1 MSESLKNS
9 HKPNSDINPI
19 RLIITIILNFIIS
32 ITEIIGGILSGS
44 LSLISDALHNFSDG
58 IAVIISYIAIKL
70 NHKPK
75 DHQYTFGY
83 KRAEI
88 IAAIFNASVLI
99 GISLYLFFEAYNR
112 FANPQEIKGG
122 LMIIVASIGLTANV
136 IGTLLL
142 KSGSKGNMNIRSAY
156 LHLFSDAV
164 SSLAVIVGGIFIYYY
179 NIYWIDPILTVLI
192 SLYIIRE
199 SWIIVKEALTV
210 LMMAAPTDISLQEIE
225 KVLIN
230 LNGIINIHHIHLWRI
245 NEKDIH
251 FEAHIEVEDVLV
263 SQTETKIAEIEKLLH
278 TNFDINHV
286 TIQFESDRC
295 EEKSLI

>member
-1 MSESLKNS
+1 MNHS
-9 HKPNSDINPI
+9 HNHHSKETSGI
-19 RLIITIILNFIIS
+19 RLVIVIILNFL
-32 ITEIIGGILSGS
+32 ITIAEVVGGILSGS
-44 LSLISDALHNFSDG
+44 LALISDALHNFSDV

-70 NHKPK
+70 KRKPK
-75 DHQYTFGY
+75 DYKYTFGY

-112 FANPQEIKGG
+112 FNNPQEIKGG
-122 LMIIVASIGLTANV
+122 LMIIVAGIGLAANV
-136 IGTLLL
+136 IATLLL
-142 KSGSKGNMNIRSAY
+142 KSGSKENINIRSAY

-164 SSLAVIVGGIFIYYY
+164 SSFAVIVGGIFIYYY

-210 LMMAAPTDISLQEIE
+210 LMMAAPTNISLIEIE
-225 KVLIN
+225 KAITDLE
-230 LNGIINIHHIHLWRI
+230 GIINVHHIHFWRI

-251 FEAHIEVEDVLV
+251 FEAHIEVEDILV
-263 SQTETKIAEIEKLLH
+263 SQTEKKIAEIEKLLH
-278 TNFDINHV
+278 KKFEINHV

-295 EEKSLI
+295 SEKSLI